1 MWLSLPEYCNSATLD
16 AATGISYVTPS
27 RNCNSATLDQAA
39 NSSGSGS
46 SFTIFGIGS
55 PRTIPRRPTSTG
67 LQVDEVTPVGCA
79 RHPATCGALLSRRS
93 LRREFAGRRLIRLER
108 GADFDRWCR
117 DTMPDEVVP
126 PIRLD
131 ARWPR
136 LTILARTRPQ
146 PRRRSGRA
154 LLNDAKTNR
163 RTPG

>member
-1 MWLSLPEYCNSATLD
+1 MWLSLPECCNSATLD

-79 RHPATCGALLSRRS
+79 RHPATCGALLSRPS
-93 LRREFAGRRLIRLER
+93 LRRESPADGSSVLSAARISIV
-108 GADFDRWCR
+108 GAATLC
-117 DTMPDEVVP
+117 
-126 PIRLD
+126 
-131 ARWPR
+131 
-136 LTILARTRPQ
+136 RTRWFHQ
-146 PRRRSGRA
+146 YGSMLDGHV
-154 LLNDAKTNR
+154 
-163 RTPG
+163 